1 MYADKRRLEEGGMDG
16 GERPGFPGLP
26 GRPGIPDRPGLPF
39 KPLFFVNYR
48 GSDIRITY
56 VNTISAR

>member
-39 KPLFFVNYR
+39 KPLFLINYGGFR
-48 GSDIRITY
+48 
-56 VNTISAR
+56 N